1 MDELLEFIIKAPLFY
16 LYYPSSIIR
25 GGKTV
30 CLCVYVCLCVCAF
43 CEAAEFLRVLGY
55 YYYFLRFRLAR
66 QEVLNFNRIILIYN
80 LFV

>member
-1 MDELLEFIIKAPLFY
+1 MEFIIKAPLFY

-30 CLCVYVCLCVCAF
+30 CMCVCVF
-43 CEAAEFLRVLGY
+43 HEAAEFLRVLGY

-80 LFV
+80 LFVLELFEVLDS